1 VTTTLETAAPNTGG
15 PVRRTI
21 VFGSDRLAQRI
32 AEQLRRDD
40 RGVVVVA
47 LEGTHLAGRASRP
60 DFTVPKGSAAEP
72 ETLQAAGIAE
82 AEVVLAVTDDDEL
95 NLAVALAARECK
107 PRVRLVLRQ
116 FNVRLG
122 TLLAAHLPDSVIL
135 SLSALS
141 APTFA
146 AAALV
151 PGVAYAHRVGPTIVA
166 LRERPAS
173 APSASGG
180 KVVAVESGGEVTW
193 FPTASE
199 VRVAIEGGRVLEAAR
214 LGDLPTYP
222 SAARAPSMPPT
233 TTAVPRRPPDR
244 LLLATLAAFAGVMAA
259 ATLAFHVRMGLTL
272 QDAFY
277 FVSTIVTTVG
287 FGDYHLK
294 DVDFAT
300 KLIGIGT
307 MFAGLGLSAVLVALL
322 TNELVARRALVV
334 RGRFRWHLRD
344 HVVVCGLGTIGL
356 RIAEALGELG
366 HKVVIIEAD
375 EDGRFVAAAR
385 ALRLRLVI
393 GDATHEESLAFANV
407 QQARALIAATGSDH
421 LNLEIALSARSVA
434 PELPLVL
441 RMFDPDLSRRV
452 ATSFGIEATFS
463 GAALGAG
470 RFAAFAADDIRLC
483 SLHFAGAPY
492 ALHQVQGAAGQTL
505 RACGDRLAG
514 RPVAVLD
521 AAGKVTFDCALETMV
536 NEGETVLVL
545 HHG

>member
-1 VTTTLETAAPNTGG
+1 VTSTEPAASMTVG
-15 PVRRTI
+15 PATRRTI
-21 VFGSDRLAQRI
+21 VFGSDRLGQRI

-40 RGVVVVA
+40 CGVVVVA
-47 LEGTHLAGRASRP
+47 LEGTHLAGKASRP
-60 DFTVPKGSAAEP
+60 DLTVRAGAASEP
-72 ETLQAAGIAE
+72 ETLQAAGIEE

-116 FNVRLG
+116 FNVGLG

-151 PGVAYAHRVGPTIVA
+151 PGVAYAHRVGRTIVA
-166 LRERPAS
+166 LRERLAS
-173 APSASGG
+173 APATPGAR
-180 KVVAVESGGEVTW
+180 VVAVASDGAVTW
-193 FPTASE
+193 FPTEAG
-199 VRVAIEGGRVLEAAR
+199 VAIGSGRVLEAAR
-214 LGDLPTYP
+214 LADLPCHQVASRP
-222 SAARAPSMPPT
+222 STIAPARRD
-233 TTAVPRRPPDR
+233 VRRRPPDA
-244 LLLATLAAFAGVMAA
+244 LLLATLAAFVAVMGV

-272 QDAFY
+272 LDAFY

-287 FGDYHLK
+287 FGDYNLK
-294 DVDFAT
+294 DVDLPT
-300 KLIGIGT
+300 KLVGIGT

-334 RGRFRWHLRD
+334 RGRFRWRLRD

-356 RIAEALGELG
+356 RIAEVLGELG

-375 EDGRFVAAAR
+375 EDARFVTAAR
-385 ALRLRLVI
+385 ALRLRLVV

-407 QQARALIAATGSDH
+407 QGARALIAVTGSDH
-421 LNLEIALSARSVA
+421 RNLEIALSARSVA
-434 PELPLVL
+434 PHLPLVL

-463 GAALGAG
+463 GATLGAG
-470 RFAAFAADDIRLC
+470 RFAAFAVDDMRLC

-492 ALHQVQGAAGQTL
+492 ALHQVQGATGQTL
-505 RACGDRLAG
+505 RACGDRLG
-514 RPVAVLD
+514 GSPLAVVD
-521 AAGKVTFDCALETMV
+521 AAGKVTFDCAPETRV

-545 HHG
+545 HHH